1 MLKHSWTR
9 RYCKSWHVMARLWY
23 RRVSWHEGGKVVS
36 CLPSAPQP
44 VTQANLKLFNW
55 QKSNYVA
62 ASCCVHI
69 HSFPSCKKSKI
80 GHCDAVVIDCA
91 KSLQLRK
98 VAKSLESIF
107 FQKRQFSEKLSQDSF
122 AAMASPPHSRRL
134 QYCELLTLCDC
145 FYFRWKLKLLWLSLC
160 VCLQISKL
168 LLQTAVQGRMAQHS
182 SCVGLDPGMSANV
195 CRKNVK
201 CRSLM
206 VTICTVT

>member
-1 MLKHSWTR
+1 MSWPGSDIAGCHGT
-9 RYCKSWHVMARLWY
+9 KVGKWY
-23 RRVSWHEGGKVVS
+23 
-36 CLPSAPQP
+36 QP
-44 VTQANLKLFNW
+44 FQLTKEQLR
-55 QKSNYVA
+55 
-62 ASCCVHI
+62 CCVMLRPY
-69 HSFPSCKKSKI
+69 SFFPSCKKSKI
-80 GHCDAVVIDCA
+80 GHCDAVVINCA
-91 KSLQLRK
+91 ESLQLRK

-107 FQKRQFSEKLSQDSF
+107 FQKRQFSENLSQDSF

-160 VCLQISKL
+160 VCVQISKL
-168 LLQTAVQGRMAQHS
+168 LLQTAEQGRMAQHG

>member
-1 MLKHSWTR
+1 MAPDTISAHDVSVKILHRFRPEHSCPHHNIFKKR
-9 RYCKSWHVMARLWY
+9 RAVRRLAFGF
-23 RRVSWHEGGKVVS
+23 SGPP
-36 CLPSAPQP
+36 C
-44 VTQANLKLFNW
+44 
-55 QKSNYVA
+55 
-62 ASCCVHI
+62 
-69 HSFPSCKKSKI
+69 FPSCKKSKI
-80 GHCDAVVIDCA
+80 GHCDAVVINCA

-107 FQKRQFSEKLSQDSF
+107 FQKRQFSDKLSQDSF

-160 VCLQISKL
+160 VCVQISKL
-168 LLQTAVQGRMAQHS
+168 LLQTAEQGRMAQHG
-182 SCVGLDPGMSANV
+182 SCVGLDPGMTANV

-206 VTICTVT
+206 VTICTVTYRNIVVASCIMMHHDAS